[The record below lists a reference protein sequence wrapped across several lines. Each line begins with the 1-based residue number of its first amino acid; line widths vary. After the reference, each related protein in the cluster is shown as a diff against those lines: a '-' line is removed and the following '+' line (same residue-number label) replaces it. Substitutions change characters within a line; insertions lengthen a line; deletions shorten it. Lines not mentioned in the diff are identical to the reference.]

1 MVLSA
6 KISGSDDL
14 KAIISAISTV
24 VEEATFVANSEGITF
39 RGMDP
44 SHVALIDISWPN
56 SAFEKYECD
65 SDLKFG
71 VRIDEISKLIKRAD
85 KKDTIQ
91 ISISDDNMLLVS
103 IGKNKKYKI
112 RLVEGTASDTPLPKI
127 PYDANF

>member
-6 KISGSDDL
+6 QISGSDDL

-91 ISISDDNMLLVS
+91 ISISDDNMLFSGFGVLEEFS
-103 IGKNKKYKI
+103 
-112 RLVEGTASDTPLPKI
+112 A
-127 PYDANF
+127 